1 METAPRTLRDRII
14 DVSSALFY
22 SEGIRGVGIDR
33 IIDASGVAKATLYK
47 HFRSKDELVVAY
59 LKSRHQRVI
68 ESLKSHLL
76 SPSLPPQ
83 DQVMQVFGLL
93 ENKAESDETFR
104 GCAFLMAVSE
114 YGNNA
119 EVVEVARRH
128 KACVRDIFSEIL
140 GNAGPLPATDIAGI
154 AGIAGIA
161 DIADIAGQLA
171 LLYDGALAQIMVQR
185 TSAPAAVA
193 GRCAAALVSAWMAR
207 RPGDT

>member
-140 GNAGPLPATDIAGI
+140 GNAGPLPATDIA
-154 AGIAGIA
+154 
-161 DIADIAGQLA
+161 DIAGQLA

-185 TSAPAAVA
+185 ASTPAAVA

>member
-1 METAPRTLRDRII
+1 
-14 DVSSALFY
+14 
-22 SEGIRGVGIDR
+22 
-33 IIDASGVAKATLYK
+33 
-47 HFRSKDELVVAY
+47 
-59 LKSRHQRVI
+59 
-68 ESLKSHLL
+68 
-76 SPSLPPQ
+76 
-83 DQVMQVFGLL
+83 MQVFGLL

-114 YGNNA
+114 YGNNP

-140 GNAGPLPATDIAGI
+140 GNAGPLPATDIAG
-154 AGIAGIA
+154 
-161 DIADIAGQLA
+161 IADIAGQLA

>member
-114 YGNNA
+114 YGNNP

-140 GNAGPLPATDIAGI
+140 GNAGPLPATDIAG
-154 AGIAGIA
+154 
-161 DIADIAGQLA
+161 IADIAGQLA

>member
-1 METAPRTLRDRII
+1 METAPPTLRDRII

-114 YGNNA
+114 YGNNP

-154 AGIAGIA
+154 A
-161 DIADIAGQLA
+161 DIAGQLA
-171 LLYDGALAQIMVQR
+171 LLYDGALAQIMVCLLY
-185 TSAPAAVA
+185 TSPSPRDR
-193 GRCAAALVSAWMAR
+193 G
-207 RPGDT
+207 